1 MSEIVARIGLAVMLM
16 PITALVW
23 TIASYAFI
31 YNGNWPPS
39 AMSVVSVWVFVYA
52 FVATYW
58 ICLWKNVVKWTESRI
73 RRSWVVTALA
83 LFAGVVACSCFTIFL
98 KQNLAEAMLGI
109 GQIVPVCWILGTIIV
124 WKETP
129 LERIER
135 LNLYNRRSVHCPACQ
150 YNMTGLSE
158 TRCPECGKTFT
169 IDELFVAQQDQ
180 QLDLEDRQQDLE
192 EQQQDLR
199 DDCNPSAG

>member
-1 MSEIVARIGLAVMLM
+1 
-16 PITALVW
+16 
-23 TIASYAFI
+23 
-31 YNGNWPPS
+31 
-39 AMSVVSVWVFVYA
+39 
-52 FVATYW
+52 
-58 ICLWKNVVKWTESRI
+58 
-73 RRSWVVTALA
+73 
-83 LFAGVVACSCFTIFL
+83 
-98 KQNLAEAMLGI
+98 MLGI

-158 TRCPECGKTFT
+158 TRCPECGKSFT